1 MSLLN
6 NKEHDSMRGDILS
19 ISARAKK
26 AKLEFKDTI
35 DGSVGAFYSEDKKLI
50 LYSGVDKYL
59 KDNASKE
66 LAYPPCT
73 GGDKYKESILKYLLQ
88 EKYKYFN
95 DKYSIGFSS
104 TLGGT
109 GACYFA
115 FKLFSNPQDSILV
128 PFPGWPNYDLLIST
142 AGSKVIKY
150 NLIDGHGKFDYLNLE
165 NKINDLAKIQ
175 KDIILVIND
184 PAENPTGYSMSKED
198 LNNLKTVLAKTN
210 AHVIVLF
217 DIAYINYGPNDPLYI
232 FEYADTLSENVT
244 SLFAFSLSK
253 TLSVYGLRGG
263 ALFGFMKK
271 DECDSFT
278 KGANKLARGIY
289 SCPTSVSI
297 GVANNIFSNKD
308 NTEKFNSE
316 LENNLRLLRK
326 RDSLLINGL
335 KEVGFKIIQTTSSFY
350 VTFYANNA
358 YELAEKLESKHV
370 FLVPLSNNLIRI
382 AVSGLNIEEI
392 SKLPSI
398 IKETYNEQW

>member
-88 EKYKYFN
+88 EKYEYFN
-95 DKYSIGFSS
+95 NKYSIGFSS

-150 NLIDGHGKFDYLNLE
+150 NLIDEHGKFDYLNLE

-184 PAENPTGYSMSKED
+184 PSENPTGYSMSKED
-198 LNNLKTVLAKTN
+198 LNNLKNVLAKTN

-278 KGANKLARGIY
+278 KEANKLARGIY

-326 RDSLLINGL
+326 RDSLLINR
-335 KEVGFKIIQTTSSFY
+335 FRIKINSSINWFNR
-350 VTFYANNA
+350 VWF
-358 YELAEKLESKHV
+358 
-370 FLVPLSNNLIRI
+370 I
-382 AVSGLNIEEI
+382 
-392 SKLPSI
+392 
-398 IKETYNEQW
+398 

>member
-50 LYSGVDKYL
+50 LYSGVNKYL

-150 NLIDGHGKFDYLNLE
+150 NLIDEHGKFDYLNLE
-165 NKINDLAKIQ
+165 NKLSDLAKIQ

-198 LNNLKTVLAKTN
+198 LNNLKNVLAKTN

>member
-66 LAYPPCT
+66 LAYPPYT

-115 FKLFSNPQDSILV
+115 FKLFSNPQDYILV

-150 NLIDGHGKFDYLNLE
+150 NLIDEHGKFDYLNLE

-198 LNNLKTVLAKTN
+198 LNNLKNVLAKTN

-278 KGANKLARGIY
+278 KEANKLARGIY

-398 IKETYNEQW
+398 IKETYNEQ

>member
-150 NLIDGHGKFDYLNLE
+150 NLIDEHGKFDYLNLE

-198 LNNLKTVLAKTN
+198 LNNLKNVLAKTN

-278 KGANKLARGIY
+278 EEANKLARGIY

>member
-59 KDNASKE
+59 KENASEE

-150 NLIDGHGKFDYLNLE
+150 NLIDEHGKFDYLDLE
-165 NKINDLAKIQ
+165 NKLNDLAKIQ

-198 LNNLKTVLAKTN
+198 LNNLKNDLAKTK

-278 KGANKLARGIY
+278 KEANKLARGIY

-297 GVANNIFSNKD
+297 GVANTIFSNKD

-316 LENNLRLLRK
+316 LENNLKLLRK

-358 YELAEKLESKHV
+358 YELAEKLETKHV

-382 AVSGLNIEEI
+382 AVSGLTIEEI

-398 IKETYNEQW
+398 IKEAYNEQ

>member
-88 EKYKYFN
+88 EKYEYFN
-95 DKYSIGFSS
+95 NKYSIGFSS

-142 AGSKVIKY
+142 AVSKVIKY
-150 NLIDGHGKFDYLNLE
+150 NLIDEHGKFDYLNLE

-198 LNNLKTVLAKTN
+198 LNNLKNVLAKTN

-278 KGANKLARGIY
+278 KEANKLARGIY

>member
-59 KDNASKE
+59 KDNASEE

-150 NLIDGHGKFDYLNLE
+150 NLIDEHGKFDYLDLE
-165 NKINDLAKIQ
+165 NKLNDLAKAQ

-198 LNNLKTVLAKTN
+198 LDNLKNVLAKTN

-271 DECDSFT
+271 DECNSFV
-278 KGANKLARGIY
+278 KEANKLARGIY

-316 LENNLRLLRK
+316 LETNLKLLRK

-335 KEVGFKIIQTTSSFY
+335 KEVGFKTIQTTSSFY

-398 IKETYNEQW
+398 IKEAYNEQW